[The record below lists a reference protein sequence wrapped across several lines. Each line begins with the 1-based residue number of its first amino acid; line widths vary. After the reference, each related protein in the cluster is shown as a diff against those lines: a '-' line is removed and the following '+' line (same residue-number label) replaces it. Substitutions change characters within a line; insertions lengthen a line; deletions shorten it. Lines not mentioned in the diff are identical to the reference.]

1 MLLLKLDISVS
12 GCQRKMYITS
22 AQLRLAN
29 TGQALASILARDSG
43 VIKEERGCI
52 FGWTESLARASTT
65 RAKTYMTICTGTLV
79 SNLPFANFELISPA
93 G

>member
-1 MLLLKLDISVS
+1 
-12 GCQRKMYITS
+12 MYITS

-29 TGQALASILARDSG
+29 TGHALASILARDSV
-43 VIKEERGCI
+43 VINEERGCI

-79 SNLPFANFELISPA
+79 SILSFSNFELISPA